1 MTTVEPQV
9 YSGIAYWVLLS
20 ECVCSFNGNKWVS
33 REASSLKT
41 HELRREKCCLL
52 CFICSCWST
61 INVENYTQLVSEVL
75 LQRRCSS
82 TAVENRRD
90 GPGTNI
96 KEEDVCF
103 ILPPGDTSWNSK
115 FWPKTRNSS
124 NEKEFVLQHD
134 DAKKQKA
141 MPRLKKV
148 SVTTFWMV
156 SSMDQPPFHGL
167 VDFLMQLR
175 LAMLCH
181 FLSSSF
187 L

>member
-1 MTTVEPQV
+1 MEMPGHMTTVEPQA

-20 ECVCSFNGNKWVS
+20 ECVCSFNGDKWVS

-41 HELRREKCCLL
+41 HELRREKCCLP

-82 TAVENRRD
+82 AAVENRRD

-124 NEKEFVLQHD
+124 NEKEFVLQS
-134 DAKKQKA
+134 
-141 MPRLKKV
+141 LCYNT